1 MTVNLATQT
10 KEDIT
15 TSLIRIVGQVNRRV
29 SDQEKQMKLIRDT
42 LEILIE
48 EIREFEDKYQVNL
61 SS

>member
-1 MTVNLATQT
+1 MTANSATQT

-48 EIREFEDKYQVNL
+48 DIRDFEEKYQVTL
-61 SS
+61 SN